1 VVNIT
6 VHPFD
11 GVTVLPATEL
21 TLPSGFADLRFSMA
35 SSSFPVETSF
45 VTFTVASEDTRFD
58 KVVIPPVSVT
68 VQASLYKDVTALVV
82 PVTSEVVGS
91 NMDGLDDA
99 LGSDLLATPL
109 GTFRLWA
116 DVVPTSEVRVEVILP
131 RSDLTVE
138 PANITLPAGS
148 MPHIPITIRSGA
160 YALEASLIRFR
171 VTSADTRFD
180 GILVAPVT
188 LLVQASLSPSKGVLR
203 LAPGE
208 EHPVVLTL
216 SEPAPKNCT
225 LQFTI
230 GTGLEGEPV
239 AMVSTSLMPRISPSI
254 IFYFLSCARC

>member
-21 TLPSGFADLRFSMA
+21 TLPSGFADLRFSIA
-35 SSSFPVETSF
+35 SSTFPVATSF
-45 VTFTVASEDTRFD
+45 VAFTVASEDTRFD
-58 KVVIPPVSVT
+58 KVMIPPVSVT
-68 VQASLYKDVTALVV
+68 VQASLFKDVTALVV
-82 PVTSEVVGS
+82 PVTPEGIGS
-91 NMDGLDDA
+91 DMDSVDGT
-99 LGSDLLATPL
+99 LGNDLLATSL

-116 DVVPTSEVRVEVILP
+116 DVPPTAEVRVEVILP
-131 RSDLTVE
+131 RSDLTAE

-148 MPHIPITIRSGA
+148 LPHIPISIRSGA

-188 LLVQASLSPSKGVLR
+188 LLVQASLSPGKKMLR

-230 GTGLEGEPV
+230 GTGPGGEPV
-239 AMVSTSLMPRISPSI
+239 AVVRMLLMLRVSPS
-254 IFYFLSCARC
+254 FVLYVLSCERR